1 MLTRVSL
8 TGSLSGLESW
18 SLGGGLFRSSP
29 TIVLRILSLLA
40 FPLLGGA
47 LRAQVSND
55 NCGYA
60 AANQWPSTGSTC
72 APLAFAKPASYGP
85 TFTPTGPCPP
95 GGTYDD
101 GFAWFQATGTTT
113 IVTFT
118 PTTVNGVLHVFT
130 GACGGPYTEIGCT
143 DAGGAGVA
151 ETLVLPTTPTT
162 NYLIRIQR
170 TSSNNNMDGFL
181 CVYTPTAPANDDP
194 CAPTSLTVGTTCTY
208 TGSTTLLASAT
219 AGIPAPGCA
228 NYLGGDVWFT
238 AVVPST
244 GRLIIDSNTGSI
256 LDGGMALYTATT
268 CSTGMT
274 LVECDDD
281 DSVNGAM
288 PFIDRS
294 GLAPGSTVY
303 IRFWEYGND
312 NNGTFSICAYAP
324 PPPPPACGSTV
335 YDPGGAAADYANGA
349 NFTATYCPTT
359 AGDVVTINFTAFI
372 TEAGFDIV
380 TIYNGP
386 TTASPI
392 FGTYSGTTNPGSITS
407 TAVGG
412 CLTLTFTSDASITYP
427 GWTANITCGTPPP
440 PVNACGTTV
449 YDTGGSGGNY
459 TNNQNY
465 IVTYCPVSPTHVVT
479 LNFTAFNTE
488 AGLDLVTLYNGST
501 INDPVIATLS
511 GTGIPGSFSGTVP
524 GACVTLQFTSDGSV
538 TRAGWA
544 ASVTCAVPPPPPA
557 GDCLYV
563 LTMADDFG
571 DGWGSS
577 YVTVDINGTAT
588 NYTVTGSS
596 RNVVIGVFIGQTVT
610 LSYNNSGPFQG
621 ENSYSLSLQGNGAYF
636 NSGSPPAAGIVYLAP
651 VDCVPPPTQPQ
662 DCNGGF
668 TICGG
673 QAFNNSSNNTGNV
686 IDLNAGNSGCLS
698 SGERQ
703 GTWYYFSPSTSGNV
717 GFTISPTV
725 TTDYDFAVWGPM
737 GTVTCPPPGPPLRC
751 SYAAPTGDTG
761 VGNGAADVTEGAGG
775 DRWVSLMSVTAGQV
789 YLLYVDNFTTNG
801 QSFSMSWQLSGGA
814 SLDCAL
820 LPVELVNLEAKPM
833 DGKVDLSWNTLSER
847 NSDHFILE
855 RSIDAIN
862 FAPIGT
868 LPAVGNS
875 SHSSDYLFTDEDPAH
890 GANYYRVIMVD
901 QDGTTLRS
909 PVVSAMLLTVGDD
922 PIIAPNPAGE
932 LLYVTMQ
939 EGLTGALELRVIDA
953 AGRLVRS
960 VPVILPEG
968 GTLAELPLHGLEQGA
983 YMLGVHGKDGTAFGY
998 ARFVKQ

>member
-1 MLTRVSL
+1 MSTLAPSLPVSRSVGTSHSAMRQKIHFVVFCLAALCGHSRV
-8 TGSLSGLESW
+8 
-18 SLGGGLFRSSP
+18 
-29 TIVLRILSLLA
+29 LA
-40 FPLLGGA
+40 QAASDGCT
-47 LRAQVSND
+47 N
-55 NCGYA
+55 A
-60 AANQWPSTGSTC
+60 AANQYTVTASC
-72 APLAFAKPASYGP
+72 ATFVTFSKPAAFVADYNPG
-85 TFTPTGPCPP
+85 TCNAGTLGDAFGWFTATATQTTI
-95 GGTYDD
+95 TYDPVAGD
-101 GFAWFQATGTTT
+101 P
-113 IVTFT
+113 I
-118 PTTVNGVLHVFT
+118 LHVLT
-130 GACGGPYTEIGCT
+130 GACGGPYTQVGCA
-143 DAGGAGVA
+143 DAGGNGVN
-151 ETLVLPTTPTT
+151 ETVTIPTVIG
-162 NYLIRIQR
+162 NVYRIRIQR
-170 TSSNNNMDGFL
+170 LGASTVLNGAISICS
-181 CVYTPTAPANDDP
+181 PPPPANDDP
-194 CAPTSLTVGTTCTY
+194 CAATPLTVGTTCTFSA
-208 TGSTTLLASAT
+208 GTTFGAT
-219 AGIPAPGCA
+219 PTTTPTIPAPGCSS
-228 NYLGGDVWFT
+228 YTGGDVWFS
-238 AVVPST
+238 AVVPAT
-244 GRLIIDSNTGSI
+244 GRLILDANTGVV
-256 LDGGMALYTATT
+256 LDGGMALYTATN
-268 CSTGMT
+268 CSAGFV

-294 GLAPGSTVY
+294 GLTPGSTVY
-303 IRFWEYGND
+303 IRFWEFGND

-324 PPPPPACGSTV
+324 APPPPACGSTV
-335 YDPGGAAADYANGA
+335 YDPGGSAANYANGA
-349 NFTATYCPTT
+349 NFTATYCPAT
-359 AGDVVTINFTAFI
+359 AGDVVTINFTSFV
-372 TEAGFDIV
+372 TEGGLDVV

-386 TTASPI
+386 TTASPV
-392 FGTYSGTTNPGSITS
+392 FGTFSGTTNPGSITS

-412 CLTLTFTSDASITYP
+412 CLTLTFTSDASITYA
-427 GWTANITCGTPPP
+427 GWAANITCGTPPP

-459 TNNQNY
+459 PNNQNY
-465 IVTYCPVSPTHVVT
+465 VVTYCPVSPTHVVT

-511 GTGIPGSFSGTVP
+511 GNGIPGSFSGTVP
-524 GACVTLQFTSDGSV
+524 GACVTLQFTTDGSV
-538 TRAGWA
+538 TFAGWA

-577 YVTVDINGTAT
+577 YVTVDINGVAT

-596 RNVVIGVFIGQTVT
+596 RNVVIGVFLGQTVT
-610 LSYNNSGPFQG
+610 LSYNNSGTFQG

-636 NSGSPPAAGIVYLAP
+636 NSGSPPAAGIVYLAS

-668 TICGG
+668 TVCGG

-686 IDLNAGNSGCLS
+686 VDLNAGNSGCLS

-761 VGNGAADVTEGAGG
+761 VGNGATDPTEGAGG
-775 DRWVSLMSVTAGQV
+775 DRWVSLIPVTAGQV

-801 QSFSMSWQLSGGA
+801 QSFTMSWQLSGGA

-820 LPVELVNLEAKPM
+820 LPVEFVNLEAIAG

-855 RSIDAIN
+855 RSTDAIN

-868 LPAVGNS
+868 LPALGNS
-875 SHSSDYLFTDEDPAH
+875 SHTVDYLFTDGNPAN

-901 QDGTTLRS
+901 VDGSSLRS
-909 PVVSAMLLTVGDD
+909 PVVSATLLTSGED
-922 PIIAPNPAGE
+922 PILAPNPAGE
-932 LLYVTMQ
+932 LLYMTLRPDMPDV
-939 EGLTGALELRVIDA
+939 LELRVMDA

-960 VPVILPEG
+960 IQVRLPEG
-968 GTLAELPLHGLEQGA
+968 SNRAELPLHGLDQGA
-983 YMLGVHGKDGTAFGY
+983 YSLAIHGSDGTAVGY
-998 ARFVKQ
+998 ARFVKE